1 MHIHAEDTHLLDITK
16 TEDDLLNNM
25 DRKDRYLIT
34 RAQKEGVKITNEN
47 SKLQIDELIKMHQN
61 HSKREN

>member
-1 MHIHAEDTHLLDITK
+1 MHIHAEDTHLLNLNK
-16 TEDDLLNNM
+16 QEDDLLNQM

-34 RAQKEGVKITNEN
+34 RAQKEGVIIKNEN
-47 SKLQIDELIKMHQN
+47 SKVQIETLIKMHQN